1 MDGMLKTNPIPAAAL
16 DELVRQLA
24 GRAADHDRDGSIAFD
39 SLRALHG
46 AGLPALTVSPAYGGA
61 GGGLREV
68 AGVVGRLAQGDP
80 SVALILSMQLLQHA
94 EIARSARWPEAVR
107 RLVSREAVRDGA
119 LLNAL
124 RVEPELGTPA
134 RGGLP
139 ATCAR
144 RTAEGW
150 RISGRKIYST
160 GSHALRWG
168 VVWART
174 EEDAPR
180 VGGFLVPL
188 AADGVRIEPSW
199 DQLGMRGTE
208 SHTVVLDDVAV
219 PPEHAVDI
227 RAPEAWQ
234 TPNPVQA
241 VWGSITIAALYDGI
255 ARAARRWLLE
265 FLRQRA
271 PANLG
276 AALATLPRFHEL
288 VGEIDALLLANHHL
302 IEGFLAATDRG
313 EAVSDVQAALAKH
326 VVSENAIRAVEKG
339 IAAIGNPGLSRSNPL
354 ERHYRDVLCARVHT
368 PQGDAA
374 LARAGRLALLG

>member
-24 GRAADHDRDGSIAFD
+24 GRAADHDRDGGIAIE

-68 AGVVGRLAQGDP
+68 AGVIGRLAQGDP

-94 EIARSARWPEAVR
+94 EIARSARWPEPVR
-107 RLVSREAVRDGA
+107 RLVSREAVQDGA

-144 RTAEGW
+144 RTDEGW

-174 EEDAPR
+174 DEDAPR

-199 DQLGMRGTE
+199 DQLGMRATE
-208 SHTVVLDDVAV
+208 SHTVVLDEVLV
-219 PPEHAVDI
+219 PSEYAVDI
-227 RAPEAWQ
+227 RVPDAWR

-255 ARAARRWLLE
+255 ARAARRWLLD
-265 FLRQRA
+265 FLRERA

-313 EAVSDVQAALAKH
+313 EAVCDVQAALAKH